1 MKTIL
6 KLATITF
13 LIITLVITLR
23 NFTGTKVITETILA
37 MGTTARITVVVKN
50 PTRKK
55 INSAYKAIDEG
66 FSLLKKSEQS
76 LSFYSPD
83 SELWQVNKNAG
94 NGPVKI
100 SDFMLDVLEKSLE
113 YAESTDGVFDV
124 TATSLQEEGGYGS
137 IVLNKGSKT
146 VYRKDK
152 EAKIDL
158 GGMATG
164 LAIDKVVEKFEK
176 LQINNYLIDVG
187 GDIYGKGRNKAGNP
201 WQVGVRNPL
210 YQDKIIKKFF
220 IKNQAVTT
228 SGNYIKKHI
237 IDPNSGS
244 IADGDLLSVSV
255 IASTCLD
262 ADVFAT
268 VFFVMGMDRAKAFI
282 SKKRNDIKALFVVD
296 NQGEPEIITYNGDQ

>member
-1 MKTIL
+1 MRAVL
-6 KLATITF
+6 KLVIITF
-13 LIITLVITLR
+13 VLFALIIFR
-23 NFTGTKVITETILA
+23 NNLTGKKAITETILV
-37 MGTTARITVVVKN
+37 MGTTARITVIVEQ
-50 PTRKK
+50 PTKAK
-55 INSAYKAIDEG
+55 IYSAYKAIDEA
-66 FSLLKKSEQS
+66 FSLLRLYDSK
-76 LSFYSPD
+76 LNFYSPE
-83 SELWQVNKNAG
+83 SELAQVNRGAVYG
-94 NGPVKI
+94 QVKI
-100 SDFMLDVLEKSLE
+100 SPLMLKILEKAITYSLL
-113 YAESTDGVFDV
+113 TDGVFDV
-124 TATSLQEEGGYGS
+124 TATSLQKEGGYGS
-137 IVLNKGSKT
+137 IVLNSKERT
-146 VYRKDK
+146 VYLKDK

-164 LAIDKVVEKFEK
+164 LAIDKVVERFKK
-176 LQINNYLIDVG
+176 LQIDNYLIDVG

-268 VFFVMGMDRAKAFI
+268 VFFVMGPDRAKAFI
-282 SKKRNDIKALFVVD
+282 SEKRNDIKALFVVD
-296 NQGEPEIITYNGDQ
+296 NQGELEIITYNWDQ